1 MSSLLVNNKPLHVE
15 KMDVSGRAVGFCR
28 MRTMLPNSA
37 PLLPDPKDNIRQV
50 TDIWQ
55 HRGQTAY
62 NDRMCAAVHERK
74 KKRRKEK
81 KDQHSDWSEKKAG

>member
-62 NDRMCAAVHERK
+62 KDRMCAAVHEFG
-74 KKRRKEK
+74 ENCN
-81 KDQHSDWSEKKAG
+81 SS